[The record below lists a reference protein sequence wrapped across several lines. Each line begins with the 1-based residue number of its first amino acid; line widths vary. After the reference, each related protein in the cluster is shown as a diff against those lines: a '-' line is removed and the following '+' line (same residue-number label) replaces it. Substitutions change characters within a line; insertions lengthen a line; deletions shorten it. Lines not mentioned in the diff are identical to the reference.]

1 MYFFDALM
9 FSLHEISNRLYGQAN
24 NVYKGQ
30 HCWVEGGE
38 LTPVMLV
45 LAHCSL
51 VGEEIGRVSSWRVG
65 RELVGREWWQ
75 VVGSGSQHDLW
86 LWCKEELPFLEEP
99 TKCAVGLPGQDSL
112 IGRQQWWA
120 ETIANLYKFFSQPK
134 EWLLIAYR
142 HHLTPTGS
150 EYWLFSSFCTKPFTG
165 TLSSSVYDHI
175 RRLEMGSERSRVT
188 EQVRG
193 TARRWTQLWLRNSH
207 SWTTKHTVSS
217 Y

>member
-1 MYFFDALM
+1 M
-9 FSLHEISNRLYGQAN
+9 
-24 NVYKGQ
+24 
-30 HCWVEGGE
+30 
-38 LTPVMLV
+38 
-45 LAHCSL
+45 
-51 VGEEIGRVSSWRVG
+51 
-65 RELVGREWWQ
+65 
-75 VVGSGSQHDLW
+75 
-86 LWCKEELPFLEEP
+86 
-99 TKCAVGLPGQDSL
+99 GLPGQDSL

-193 TARRWTQLWLRNSH
+193 TARRWTPTLTPKFPFLDHQAYCFLILVALNFCKYPIFHNRDGLI
-207 SWTTKHTVSS
+207 SS
-217 Y
+217 YQWAHRSRCYFYFLLHRWLWKQAFLLDCEFQGQDGMSLRPVNLAQRVLGRCWLTDWRK